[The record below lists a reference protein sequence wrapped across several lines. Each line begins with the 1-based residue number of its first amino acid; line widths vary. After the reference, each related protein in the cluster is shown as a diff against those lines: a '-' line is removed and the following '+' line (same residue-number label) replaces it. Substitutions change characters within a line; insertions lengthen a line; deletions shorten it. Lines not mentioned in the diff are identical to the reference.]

1 MASLFCCILGGL
13 LSAHR
18 MTGEARLLAKAEDLG
33 TRRLPAF
40 RSKTGMPYRY
50 VNLRNDVYS

>member
-1 MASLFCCILGGL
+1 
-13 LSAHR
+13 
-18 MTGEARLLAKAEDLG
+18 MTGEARLLARAEDVG
-33 TRRLPAF
+33 TRLLPAF